1 MRTFPALK
9 LEFLVDKRR
18 ERDTRLVT
26 LVRASK
32 VLKFFFLESGTFINQ
47 CITLD

>member
-1 MRTFPALK
+1 VALIHSMTRMLEALK

-18 ERDTRLVT
+18 EKDITLVT

-32 VLKFFFLESGTFINQ
+32 VPSLIN
-47 CITLD
+47 